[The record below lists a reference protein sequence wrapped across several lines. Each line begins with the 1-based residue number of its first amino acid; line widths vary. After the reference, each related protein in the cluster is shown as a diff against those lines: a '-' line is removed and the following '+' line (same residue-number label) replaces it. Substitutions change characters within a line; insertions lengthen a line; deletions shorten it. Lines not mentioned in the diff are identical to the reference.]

1 MRWFKPQATQASD
14 SPAELIQSLA
24 DGTSGIFHNMLD
36 MVKTIGKKKAAAD
49 GSIPPFKRKRTD
61 DKVDN
66 RSKEDLD
73 KDELREPDYS
83 DKADYKDPGN
93 AVSDF
98 KHNESPTNP
107 FDDAAGYA
115 TGLTF
120 GDDGMIAYGSL
131 NKSAEL
137 KQELVDELKQYIHLD
152 EIPAGIVDW
161 VVKGNDDML
170 EPIVQDLVLSD
181 DKFAT
186 TIKMSEIPAL
196 AVMLGDYIRS
206 IAPQQAKEAPV
217 TAPGTVDVTADVAD
231 FKDWAKM
238 YNIKEPRLDD
248 LELWF
253 EEQVEQG
260 KAEPK
265 NKSVIIQGVWN
276 TLNAPEEE
284 QPAKPHSSY
293 QEDVFSE
300 VAKIVHITGR
310 KLQHSE
316 FMEFLNSMKYEAAE
330 LEAVKSEVTTPEFKS
345 KLIKSGLLAAR
356 DNTKDTPAEQER
368 QIKILD
374 EQSDRIK
381 ELWDK
386 LKTTYA
392 QVKSINTGTVNFI
405 RETHEVA
412 ELLEDKLRDLLDRG
426 YAIPQDDVL
435 AVKNNIVKY
444 TGDLDGLLME
454 YVHLTRQMTDTQDKL
469 KQYMVTMRNS
479 GIIDALLAGD
489 DKAGIE
495 PIELGEKSQGD
506 ELTNTKKIDSLI
518 DKLDE
523 DIDSLIKD
531 MPDWKKSLEEVQAKH
546 KSIFQNFDII
556 DDLYEKTTA
565 SAALKHTLI
574 KTAQE
579 DENDPESRQDVAMG
593 GQISEQEQEAID
605 YDVKWHR
612 LHDKFEEDMPELPP
626 EEIKELV
633 DEQLEN
639 GENISPYELEYSGLD
654 ISELPTGKPESAV
667 IADDINQL
675 QLQFK
680 DIIKD
685 FPFIS
690 DYDFGEG
697 KFSFKDTSEK
707 DLKTNYLKLYDDME
721 TAAKERDRLTSFS
734 IAIEALLSQA
744 STKKDTEAY
753 DQLHTTLDA
762 FKQGINGLT
771 KHTEDL
777 YNQLRGHDYNK
788 LSILKSTVAEYQKAY
803 DELKK
808 KAKA

>member
-14 SPAELIQSLA
+14 SPAELIKSLA
-24 DGTSGIFHNMLD
+24 DGTSGILHNMLD
-36 MVKTIGKKKAAAD
+36 MVKTIGKKKAAAE

-66 RSKEDLD
+66 RSKENLD

-83 DKADYKDPGN
+83 DKEDYKDPGN
-93 AVSDF
+93 AISDF
-98 KHNESPTNP
+98 KHNESPTRP

-115 TGLTF
+115 VGLTF
-120 GDDGMIAYGSL
+120 GDDDMIAYGSL

-137 KQELVDELKQYIHLD
+137 KQELVDELKQYIHID

-206 IAPQQAKEAPV
+206 IAPQQAKEVPV
-217 TAPGTVDVTADVAD
+217 TVPGTVDVTADVAD

-260 KAEPK
+260 KAESK

-276 TLNAPEEE
+276 TLTAPEEE
-284 QPAKPHSSY
+284 QPKKQQSSY
-293 QEDVFSE
+293 QEDVFVE
-300 VAKIVHITGR
+300 VAKLVHTKGR

-316 FMEFLNSMKYEAAE
+316 FMEFLNSMKYEAVE
-330 LEAVKSEVTTPEFKS
+330 LEAVKSEVSGPEFKG

-356 DNTKDTPAEQER
+356 DNTNDTPSEQER
-368 QIKILD
+368 QIKVLD
-374 EQSDRIK
+374 EQAERIK
-381 ELWDK
+381 VLWDK

-392 QVKSINTGTVNFI
+392 QVKSINTGTVNFV

-454 YVHLTRQMTDTQDKL
+454 YVKLSRQMTDAQDQL
-469 KQYMVTMRNS
+469 KQYMITLLNS

-489 DKAGIE
+489 DKAEIE
-495 PIELGEKSQGD
+495 NIELGEKSKED

-518 DKLDE
+518 DKLDK
-523 DIDSLIKD
+523 DIDSFIKS
-531 MPDWKKSLEEVQAKH
+531 MPDWNKSLEKVQAKH
-546 KSIFQNFDII
+546 KSIFQHFDII
-556 DDLYEKTTA
+556 DDLYEKTIA
-565 SAALKHTLI
+565 SAGVKDKVLRVAQDDDEESDTAEGPTSEEMQQVYDDLDKQKRREELEELYPEASEDKI
-574 KTAQE
+574 DSLLAQE
-579 DENDPESRQDVAMG
+579 PGIQPG
-593 GQISEQEQEAID
+593 T
-605 YDVKWHR
+605 
-612 LHDKFEEDMPELPP
+612 P
-626 EEIKELV
+626 EE
-633 DEQLEN
+633 
-639 GENISPYELEYSGLD
+639 SYSGPD
-654 ISELPTGKPESAV
+654 TSDLPTGKPESAI
-667 IADDINQL
+667 IADDINQI

-707 DLKTNYLKLYDDME
+707 DLKTNYLKIYDDLE
-721 TAAKERDRLTSFS
+721 TASKERDRLTSFS
-734 IAIEALLSQA
+734 TAIEALLSQA
-744 STKKDTEAY
+744 NTKKDTESY
-753 DQLHTTLDA
+753 DRLHTTLDA
-762 FKQGINGLT
+762 FKQGISGLT

-788 LSILKSTVAEYQKAY
+788 LSILKSTVSEYQKAY